1 MFVHKD
7 DDQSF
12 LYNSNLCL
20 QEKIPSVGTNSI
32 APLSGTS
39 VKSKVDD
46 IVQNGDLTGAK
57 TEALSDEIFQTEGFV
72 KQPST
77 FGSNNGFDGVYIK
90 KDASGNVEEII
101 INEAKQVAN
110 GGNIKLNGRT
120 PNKGPQ
126 MSEEWIGQTITQ
138 MRNSSNNELKN
149 LGDLLFN
156 NRDKVIKTV
165 TGVDKA
171 TNEIVILKLS
181 TY

>member
-1 MFVHKD
+1 MTSLFYH
-7 DDQSF
+7 
-12 LYNSNLCL
+12 SNLCL

-120 PNKGPQ
+120 PIK
-126 MSEEWIGQTITQ
+126 
-138 MRNSSNNELKN
+138 
-149 LGDLLFN
+149 DL
-156 NRDKVIKTV
+156 R
-165 TGVDKA
+165 
-171 TNEIVILKLS
+171 
-181 TY
+181 

>member
-1 MFVHKD
+1 
-7 DDQSF
+7 
-12 LYNSNLCL
+12 
-20 QEKIPSVGTNSI
+20 
-32 APLSGTS
+32 
-39 VKSKVDD
+39 
-46 IVQNGDLTGAK
+46 
-57 TEALSDEIFQTEGFV
+57 
-72 KQPST
+72 
-77 FGSNNGFDGVYIK
+77 
-90 KDASGNVEEII
+90 
-101 INEAKQVAN
+101 
-110 GGNIKLNGRT
+110 
-120 PNKGPQ
+120 